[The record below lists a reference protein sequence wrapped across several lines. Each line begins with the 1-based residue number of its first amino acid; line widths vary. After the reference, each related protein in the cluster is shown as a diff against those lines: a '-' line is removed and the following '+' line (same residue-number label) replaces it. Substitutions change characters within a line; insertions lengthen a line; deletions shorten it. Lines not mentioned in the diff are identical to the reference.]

1 MSGRGIS
8 GAKNVY
14 IVQSA
19 LSNFIATLMT
29 LLDTKRYVNRIIWSK
44 QGLSQIANKRFT
56 LVVLNPKKG
65 NRFTLIRSYLLAT

>member
-1 MSGRGIS
+1 MPKK
-8 GAKNVY
+8 AY

-29 LLDTKRYVNRIIWSK
+29 LLGAKRCANRIIWSK
-44 QGLSQIANKRFT
+44 QGLPQIANKRST

-65 NRFTLIRSYLLAT
+65 D